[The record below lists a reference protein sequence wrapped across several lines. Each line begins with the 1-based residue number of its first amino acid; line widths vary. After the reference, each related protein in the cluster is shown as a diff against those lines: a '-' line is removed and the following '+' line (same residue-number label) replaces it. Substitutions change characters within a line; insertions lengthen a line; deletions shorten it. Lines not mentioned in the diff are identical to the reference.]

1 MEYNTPEELLSNE
14 KSAFSKMVQ
23 STGAANA
30 QYLRS
35 LVLGGEGEKK
45 SGTEENYKVDGQK
58 KWLASSRWA
67 AAAQFALA
75 VSLGSSHNDLQ
86 SLEVED
92 ENSILRKT
100 KDAVIMLRGVLG
112 GKHDTEIEE
121 SLNGYQISTDGW
133 WSSLFRM
140 IEGIAESSHIYTHK
154 HIKFKYF
161 LS

>member
-1 MEYNTPEELLSNE
+1 
-14 KSAFSKMVQ
+14 MVQ

-35 LVLGGEGEKK
+35 LVLGGEGEGEKK
-45 SGTEENYKVDGQK
+45 LGIEENKKVDGQRR
-58 KWLASSRWA
+58 WLASSRWA

-75 VSLGSSHNDLQ
+75 VSLASSHNDLQ

-112 GKHDTEIEE
+112 GKHDNEIEE
-121 SLNGYQISTDGW
+121 NLNRYEISTDGW

-140 IEGIAESSHIYTHK
+140 IEGIAESFHIYNHK
-154 HIKFKYF
+154 H
-161 LS
+161 LSSSILVLNL